1 MMLFRRFI
9 VFRNN
14 NFRNNIEVGDV
25 LLILTNANLTR
36 LSQPLTVI
44 SNNPLRICLVTDS
57 LKFVNLGITNLGAFF
72 IGRFIIPL
80 SSRFV

>member
-9 VFRNN
+9 GFRHN
-14 NFRNNIEVGDV
+14 NFRDNIEVRDV

-72 IGRFIIPL
+72 IGRSII
-80 SSRFV
+80 SMI